1 MFAICERLAMKIVLA
16 RDPAKVLS
24 RMQPA
29 KAGDIRQALDRIA
42 VNPAAPNNNLLPLK
56 GVVNGFRLRVG
67 DWRVS
72 YMLDRAAGVIDVF
85 EIAPR
90 GGAYRR

>member
-1 MFAICERLAMKIVLA
+1 MRVIVG
-16 RDPAKVLS
+16 RDALRVLS

-29 KAGDIRQALDRIA
+29 KASDIRQAIA
-42 VNPAAPNNNLLPLK
+42 RVAADPSARNPNLRPLK
-56 GVVNGFRLRVG
+56 GVPSGFRIRVG

-72 YMLDRAAGVIDVF
+72 YTLDRAAGVLDVF

-90 GGAYRR
+90 GGAYR